1 VSGRPRRAQPD
12 EPGPRAVGVGGEAL
26 AARWYEHRGYEVL
39 ARNWR
44 CREGEIDLVLRS
56 GNCVVFCE
64 VKTRSTGAFGTGS
77 EAVTATKQRRIRRL
91 AASWLSE
98 LGPASERSWV
108 DVRFDV
114 VSITAGRVEVIEGA
128 F

>member
-1 VSGRPRRAQPD
+1 VH
-12 EPGPRAVGVGGEAL
+12 GEAL

-44 CREGEIDLVLRS
+44 CRDGEIDLVLRS

-64 VKTRSTGAFGTGS
+64 VKTRSTGLFGAGS
-77 EAVTATKQRRIRRL
+77 ESVTPSKQRRIRRL

-98 LGPASERSWV
+98 LGPASTRSWV

-114 VSITAGRVEVIEGA
+114 VSITGGRVEVIEGA

>member
-1 VSGRPRRAQPD
+1 VSQRPGRARPD
-12 EPGPRAVGVGGEAL
+12 RSGSRAVGVHGEAL
-26 AARWYEHRGYEVL
+26 AARWYEHKGYQVL

-44 CREGEIDLVLRS
+44 CREGEIDLVVRS
-56 GNCVVFCE
+56 DNCVVFCE
-64 VKTRSTGAFGTGS
+64 VKTRSTGAFGEGLES
-77 EAVTATKQRRIRRL
+77 VTASKQQRIRRL
-91 AASWLSE
+91 AAKWLSG

-114 VSITAGRVEVIEGA
+114 VSITGGRVEVIEGA